1 MKSTNGTYRVFV
13 RFYKDAPMVAFGH
26 KTQSPSTACGICT
39 GNPYAEIRTWPENKT
54 VCKYVNGV
62 FHAVPP
68 NFKNAENFYGY
79 PVKLVS
85 EEELFVL

>member
-13 RFYKDAPMVAFGH
+13 RYYKDAPMVATGH
-26 KTQSPSTACGICT
+26 KTQSPSTASRCRYRM
-39 GNPYAEIRTWPENKT
+39 PSREIRTWPENKT
-54 VCKYVNGV
+54 VCKYIGGV

-85 EEELFVL
+85 ENELFIL